1 MLSVWATISF
11 LPLVLS
17 LTLNGGSNSSDS
29 RPLALSIKTVAV
41 GAEVESIQELEH
53 IFARSKEVHDH
64 SLDEISKTLTIEK
77 AIEVLQQEKS
87 NNSALNQVLSM
98 VSEGHI
104 GKTALRKKKQDPSG
118 YSGLDG
124 ARTLLNEMIYESLSK
139 YDAEIAKCTD
149 FYSKQCALMEVCRGQ
164 IAASNFVAA
173 NSRALILDAQA
184 NINKCEEDIPETKL
198 QLKQHQLK
206 CENELTKLN
215 TRLKIVMGDV
225 AVMTMILKM
234 TDCETEFLQMKK
246 LAMLRCKNTCT
257 NNTYV
262 TFNHKGLHEQMSKLH
277 SKAAQ
282 ELLRSTFSDMFD
294 GSGGMHS
301 VQLVQVEGS
310 DYMAA
315 DPAPDDKPKDVNTI
329 TNKTE
334 FNNPP
339 VPVTKVPGNPCID
352 PNKGAPSPED
362 KRAAKCT
369 IKKSPQCYKLQSRF
383 LQIQG
388 GIQDEADQLKD
399 DIAQLES
406 FCDETSKTLE
416 TTIANDQSML
426 ASQQTKLAAATEKE
440 ANAGEEA
447 RQTSKQN
454 EQLNADL
461 RKQMKKCSD
470 NYIQFETE
478 LCALKKI
485 RGELYK
491 MKGDGHTGFFQDCE
505 VAKWDPEECT
515 KKCAG
520 GEQKL
525 SRAVLTHP
533 NGGSK
538 CLPLTAIRSCNN
550 GPCPVDC
557 VLLQWTGWSK
567 CSADCGGGVTQRLR
581 DVKKAMRYGGKP
593 CSSTSETKACN
604 AAACEKDC
612 ELSDW
617 TEWTVCS
624 KDCDG
629 GSRKRSKFVQHPAE
643 GSGKCAGQWDVS
655 RLEYKSCNMHRC
667 KVNDVT
673 KALPCN
679 RSMDVILLI
688 DACPKSGEEGYA
700 AEMKAA
706 NLIVDAF
713 NPQKTNIAIVQYCG
727 PRTWSGVSVCT
738 GKSTGAIDTEKVCK
752 VKLAQHFST
761 DIAKTK
767 AVLNGLEYMKGEK
780 LLEMA
785 LLSAEAEL
793 ALGNKDAHATVIAFL
808 DGSPLSPRKT
818 RMAAEKI
825 RKKARLLW
833 ITVTKF
839 SPLKNIKLWSTR
851 RWQENIVK
859 VTDTTQLAQAATAT
873 HVIANICPDEFPKLN
888 FSPKRDSRR

>member
-1 MLSVWATISF
+1 M
-11 LPLVLS
+11 
-17 LTLNGGSNSSDS
+17 
-29 RPLALSIKTVAV
+29 
-41 GAEVESIQELEH
+41 
-53 IFARSKEVHDH
+53 
-64 SLDEISKTLTIEK
+64 
-77 AIEVLQQEKS
+77 
-87 NNSALNQVLSM
+87 
-98 VSEGHI
+98 
-104 GKTALRKKKQDPSG
+104 
-118 YSGLDG
+118 
-124 ARTLLNEMIYESLSK
+124 
-139 YDAEIAKCTD
+139 
-149 FYSKQCALMEVCRGQ
+149 
-164 IAASNFVAA
+164 
-173 NSRALILDAQA
+173 
-184 NINKCEEDIPETKL
+184 
-198 QLKQHQLK
+198 
-206 CENELTKLN
+206 
-215 TRLKIVMGDV
+215 
-225 AVMTMILKM
+225 
-234 TDCETEFLQMKK
+234 
-246 LAMLRCKNTCT
+246 
-257 NNTYV
+257 
-262 TFNHKGLHEQMSKLH
+262 H

-282 ELLRSTFSDMFD
+282 DLIRSTFDDMFD
-294 GSGGMHS
+294 STDKMHT
-301 VQLVQVEGS
+301 VQLVQVAGS
-310 DYMAA
+310 DYMEA
-315 DPAPDDKPKDVNTI
+315 DPKEGKEEVSTI

-339 VPVTKVPGNPCID
+339 VPVTAVPGNPCTD
-352 PNKGAPSPED
+352 PNKGAPSMED

-399 DIAQLES
+399 DISQLEN

-426 ASQQTKLAAATEKE
+426 ANQQTKLAAATEKE

-447 RQTSKQN
+447 RQTAKQN

-461 RKQMKKCSD
+461 RKQMKQCSEH
-470 NYIQFETE
+470 YISFETE

-538 CLPLTAIRSCNN
+538 CLPLVAIRSCNN

-557 VLLQWTGWSK
+557 ILLQWTGWSK

-581 DVKKAMRYGGKP
+581 DVKRAMRYNGKP

-617 TEWTVCS
+617 TEWTACS

-629 GSRKRSKFVQHPAE
+629 GSRKRNKFVKHPAE
-643 GSGKCAGQWDVS
+643 GSGKCAGQWEVE
-655 RLEYKSCNMHRC
+655 RLEYKQCNMHRC
-667 KVNDVT
+667 KVDDVA
-673 KALPCN
+673 KALDCN
-679 RSMDVILLI
+679 RSMDIVLLI
-688 DACPKSGEEGYA
+688 DACPKTGKEGYA
-700 AEMKAA
+700 SEIKAA
-706 NLIVDAF
+706 NILVDAF
-713 NPQKTNIAIVQYCG
+713 NPAKTNFAIVHYCG
-727 PRTWSGVSVCT
+727 PRTWSGVSKCT
-738 GKSTGAIDTEKVCK
+738 GKSTDKIDAEAVCK
-752 VKLAQHFST
+752 VKMALHFTT
-761 DIAKTK
+761 DVEKVK
-767 AVLNGLEYMKGEK
+767 SVLNGLEYAPGEK
-780 LLEMA
+780 LMEMA

-793 ALGNKDAHATVIAFL
+793 ALGNKDVRATIIAFV

-818 RMAAEKI
+818 RMASEKI

-839 SPLKNIKLWSTR
+839 SPLKDIKIWATR

-859 VTDTTQLAQAATAT
+859 VTDHTALGVASTMT
-873 HVIANICPDEFPKLN
+873 HVVADICPDEFPKLK
-888 FSPKRDSRR
+888 FSPKRDR

>member
-1 MLSVWATISF
+1 MIAAKISLLVACCIFHAALSAT
-11 LPLVLS
+11 LRKPPAA
-17 LTLNGGSNSSDS
+17 LTSVKKAIAVSVADMKEVFVRSEQAHDDSIARMSADMTEAQAFEALQNSSYFGNS
-29 RPLALSIKTVAV
+29 S
-41 GAEVESIQELEH
+41 EL
-53 IFARSKEVHDH
+53 KEVT
-64 SLDEISKTLTIEK
+64 SL
-77 AIEVLQQEKS
+77 
-87 NNSALNQVLSM
+87 
-98 VSEGHI
+98 I
-104 GKTALRKKKQDPSG
+104 GGEQLKRALRSGSKQPGQAGSGGIASAKK
-118 YSGLDG
+118 
-124 ARTLLNEMIYESLSK
+124 LLNEMIYEAMAK
-139 YDAEIAKCTD
+139 YDQEIAKCTSY
-149 FYSKQCALMEVCRGQ
+149 YSKQCVLMEACRSS

-184 NINKCEEDIPETKL
+184 NINKCEKSIPELKL
-198 QLKQHQLK
+198 ELKTHNSKCAADLQKMNEHLK
-206 CENELTKLN
+206 V
-215 TRLKIVMGDV
+215 VMGDI

-234 TDCETEFLQMKK
+234 TDCETQFVQMEKM
-246 LAMLRCKNTCT
+246 AMLRCRNNCT
-257 NNTYV
+257 KTSYV
-262 TFNHKGLHEQMSKLH
+262 VFNQTKLQKQV
-277 SKAAQ
+277 SSLQSSAAKV
-282 ELLRSTFSDMFD
+282 LLGDSFADMFD
-294 GSGGMHS
+294 DAGPEVTIDFAQVDGSFF
-301 VQLVQVEGS
+301 QQVATTTPSPLAE
-310 DYMAA
+310 
-315 DPAPDDKPKDVNTI
+315 PNLTK
-329 TNKTE
+329 

-339 VPVTKVPGNPCID
+339 IPRTQVPGNPCND
-352 PNKGAPSPED
+352 PNAGAPSAAD

-369 IKKSPQCYKLQSRF
+369 IEKSPQCYKLQSRF
-383 LQIQG
+383 LMIQG